1 MRIDILTLFPQM
13 FDSILNE
20 SIIKRAQE
28 RGIVS
33 FNTVNFRD
41 FSTNKH
47 KTVDDYPYGGGEG
60 MVLTPEPIFLA
71 VESILT
77 EQSKIKSRI
86 ILLTPQG
93 KTYNQKIAKE
103 LANEEHLIL
112 INGHYEG
119 FDERIR
125 EHLVT
130 DEISIGDFVLT
141 GGEIATMVLIDSIVR
156 LIPGVLGNLLS
167 SESDSFS
174 NGLLEYPQYTRP
186 YNFRG
191 WKVPDILLSGNHQ
204 QISEWRM
211 KESLKRT
218 YKKRPDLIKE
228 ELLSDQQKKM
238 LQEIINDN

>member
-33 FNTVNFRD
+33 FNIVNFRD

-141 GGEIATMVLIDSIVR
+141 GGEIATMVLVDSIVR

-204 QISEWRM
+204 QIAEWRM

-218 YKKRPDLIKE
+218 YKKRPDLLKD